1 MAYYFNEREEQI
13 LEILWKTG
21 NGFMK
26 DILTQMP
33 NNEQLPYNTVLS
45 MVRKLERNGILAY
58 ESFAGNY
65 RYYPL
70 LDKETYI
77 NQRIDYLLQHYFDQS
92 AQKMI
97 AFLQKNK
104 IATAPASVAPTVVV
118 NPLLSNVV
126 LPKTELKS
134 KDKKKLKDKK

>member
-1 MAYYFNEREEQI
+1 
-13 LEILWKTG
+13 
-21 NGFMK
+21 
-26 DILTQMP
+26 
-33 NNEQLPYNTVLS
+33 
-45 MVRKLERNGILAY
+45 MVRKLERNGVLAY
-58 ESFAGNY
+58 ESFGGNC

-77 NQRIDYLLQHYFDQS
+77 NQKIDHLLQHYFEQS

>member
-45 MVRKLERNGILAY
+45 MVRKLERHGVLGY

-77 NQRIDYLLQHYFDQS
+77 SQKIDHLLKHYFEQS
-92 AQKMI
+92 PQKMI

-104 IATAPASVAPTVVV
+104 IATAPTPIAPTAVV
-118 NPLLSNVV
+118 NTLLT
-126 LPKTELKS
+126 TELKP

>member
-77 NQRIDYLLQHYFDQS
+77 NQKIDYLLQHYFDQS

-104 IATAPASVAPTVVV
+104 MAIASIRV
-118 NPLLSNVV
+118 S
-126 LPKTELKS
+126 S
-134 KDKKKLKDKK
+134 C

>member
-13 LEILWKTG
+13 LEILWETG

-45 MVRKLERNGILAY
+45 MVRKLERNGVLAY
-58 ESFAGNY
+58 ESFGGNY

-70 LDKETYI
+70 LDSIPSKG
-77 NQRIDYLLQHYFDQS
+77 
-92 AQKMI
+92 
-97 AFLQKNK
+97 
-104 IATAPASVAPTVVV
+104 
-118 NPLLSNVV
+118 
-126 LPKTELKS
+126 LK
-134 KDKKKLKDKK
+134 KG

>member
-58 ESFAGNY
+58 ESFGGNY

-77 NQRIDYLLQHYFDQS
+77 NQKIDHLLQHYFEQS

-97 AFLQKNK
+97 DFLQKNK
-104 IATAPASVAPTVVV
+104 MAIASTTAPTAFV
-118 NPLLSNVV
+118 NTLLT
-126 LPKTELKS
+126 TELKPKDKKKS
-134 KDKKKLKDKK
+134 KDKK

>member
-1 MAYYFNEREEQI
+1 
-13 LEILWKTG
+13 
-21 NGFMK
+21 
-26 DILTQMP
+26 
-33 NNEQLPYNTVLS
+33 
-45 MVRKLERNGILAY
+45 
-58 ESFAGNY
+58 
-65 RYYPL
+65 
-70 LDKETYI
+70 
-77 NQRIDYLLQHYFDQS
+77 
-92 AQKMI
+92 MI